1 MKSMSR
7 LVLGLATITLLASC
21 GAKTITADEAV
32 KISQGWSAVSVADTG
47 YTKVVTEVNG
57 EKNEVTGAIAVSTVA
72 ATIVTT
78 NKAVVSA
85 AASSSDVVFK
95 SNGKDLELSYS
106 DKDGKAEYKIN
117 DYGLT
122 TWSKVTDA
130 DGKVTETKITW
141 SK

>member
-7 LVLGLATITLLASC
+7 LALGLAAITLLASC

-32 KISQGWSAVSVADTG
+32 KISEGWSAVSVADTG

-57 EKNEVTGAIAVSTVA
+57 EKDEVTGAIAVSTVA
-72 ATIVTT
+72 ATVVTT

-95 SNGKDLELSYS
+95 SNGKDLELFYS